1 MAHFSLLT
9 TLIIV
14 ANLLTH
20 ITFSND
26 NTCYGMNLP
35 CNVISTNV
43 RRQENGSVLGRGLYT
58 GLTINGAPQWGGL
71 VLCAM
76 CKIHLL
82 AMCYVS
88 FCSHCYVKLK

>member
-1 MAHFSLLT
+1 MEDELDYVSPLPSMISPAGYLESLIQLY
-9 TLIIV
+9 INIY
-14 ANLLTH
+14 N
-20 ITFSND
+20 
-26 NTCYGMNLP
+26 
-35 CNVISTNV
+35 CNCQYMIKDSIKVICF
-43 RRQENGSVLGRGLYT
+43 RG
-58 GLTINGAPQWGGL
+58 PSRGGL

>member
-1 MAHFSLLT
+1 MSSLYSLLFNLDADV
-9 TLIIV
+9 TLLRRPLAPLDISMSEI
-14 ANLLTH
+14 LLSKT
-20 ITFSND
+20 
-26 NTCYGMNLP
+26 L
-35 CNVISTNV
+35 V
-43 RRQENGSVLGRGLYT
+43 RLLDKYRG
-58 GLTINGAPQWGGL
+58 PSRGL